1 MCDACRVRDR
11 SHPGRA
17 GAPDIT
23 RPRDAP
29 PFAAGL
35 LGDERL
41 GSAQLQVMRAGLARQ
56 VQHTAGNRTV
66 GRILAREALKTGAE
80 VDAMLIASTFFKPYV
95 EPKHKAGTKADG
107 NVHIHDAAA
116 FKTEVLKYLKGKTNP
131 KTNKEYTDAEAVEQ
145 EKTVRGF
152 QDQAT
157 GQIHV
162 HEKRGDSGTVVHEA
176 MHLFASQ
183 KFVSAVGYHPNEGTT
198 EIFTR
203 KLCSANSIPR
213 AGYPSQFAS
222 VNKVV
227 ALSSETML
235 ADAYFDGKLQPVID
249 KIDAAKGAG
258 TWAKWLAFMT
268 AGKFTDADALL

>member
-1 MCDACRVRDR
+1 MCDACRIR
-11 SHPGRA
+11 SPSQA
-17 GAPDIT
+17 SAAAAPET
-23 RPRDAP
+23 RLRDAP
-29 PFAAGL
+29 PYAAAL
-35 LGDERL
+35 LGDQRL
-41 GSAQLQVMRAGLARQ
+41 GSTQLRLMRAGLARQ
-56 VQHTAGNRTV
+56 VQHSAGNRSV
-66 GRILAREALKTGAE
+66 GRILARTLKTGAE
-80 VDAMLIASTFFKPYV
+80 VDAMLVASDFFKPYV

-131 KTNKEYTDAEAVEQ
+131 KTNKEFTDAEAVEQ

-152 QDQAT
+152 QDQDT

-183 KFVSAVGYHPNEGTT
+183 KFVNAVGYHPNEGTT

-203 KLCSANSIPR
+203 KLCAANSIPR

-227 ALSSETML
+227 ALSSETLL

-249 KIDAAKGAG
+249 KVDKAKGAG
-258 TWAKWLAFMT
+258 TWTKWLASMT
-268 AGKFTDADALL
+268 AGKFADADALL

>member
-1 MCDACRVRDR
+1 MCDACRLARRPPAD
-11 SHPGRA
+11 HADEPHAARA
-17 GAPDIT
+17 HGAP
-23 RPRDAP
+23 AY
-29 PFAAGL
+29 AAAL

-41 GSAQLQVMRAGLARQ
+41 GSTQLHVMRAGLARQ
-56 VQHTAGNRTV
+56 MQHAAGNRTV
-66 GRILAREALKTGAE
+66 GRILARTLKTGAA
-80 VDAMLIASTFFKPYV
+80 VDAMLVASDFFKPYV
-95 EPKHKAGTKADG
+95 EPKQKAGTKADG
-107 NVHIHDAAA
+107 NVHIHAAAA

-131 KTNKEYTDAEAVEQ
+131 KTNKVYTDDEAVEQ

-152 QDQAT
+152 QDKAT

-162 HEKRGDSGTVVHEA
+162 HESRGDSGTVVHEA

-183 KFVSAVGYHPNEGTT
+183 KFVDAVGYHPNEGTT

-203 KLCSANSIPR
+203 KLCAANSIPR

-227 ALSSETML
+227 ALSNETML

-249 KIDAAKGAG
+249 KVDKAKGAG
-258 TWAKWLAFMT
+258 TWTKWLASMT
-268 AGKFTDADALL
+268 AGKFADADALL